1 MEKCNF
7 NLLACHNYDVANG
20 NIEGIFNSTILKDDR
35 CLTFDLL
42 TILNFIDKQFDRLII
57 FYCIY
62 NVSKGER
69 SAKIINKS
77 VFTRTDGVSGV
88 NGRSRKT
95 ALMHLSSAVKSLRIS
110 NMKFT
115 EKGDYE
121 IRAYAFWDEE
131 CDNIT
136 KKEVGDI
143 LIDELILKPEH
154 MASVIN
160 IEVM

>member
-1 MEKCNF
+1 
-7 NLLACHNYDVANG
+7 
-20 NIEGIFNSTILKDDR
+20 
-35 CLTFDLL
+35 
-42 TILNFIDKQFDRLII
+42 
-57 FYCIY
+57 
-62 NVSKGER
+62 
-69 SAKIINKS
+69 
-77 VFTRTDGVSGV
+77 
-88 NGRSRKT
+88 
-95 ALMHLSSAVKSLRIS
+95 
-110 NMKFT
+110 MKFT

-131 CDNIT
+131 CDDIT